1 MENYIS
7 FCLSASNAL
16 NKYLKANLP
25 RLPHKPGK
33 QAGVNTLISDKN
45 YFNWQLQIIDN
56 SYKSREKTIIVC
68 EANSRFTFFIPVSL
82 KLSQEELTQSLQYE
96 WQLMM
101 AKTLEMYQLIPR
113 SDIAVLLSELS
124 KTEFTPHWVKN
135 ADLIISG
142 HISDAALWVTQTL
155 KEEGLYD
162 LPKALAI
169 ELAIYL
175 NTQPKRISN
184 KTTGR
189 KEKFISIERLL
200 HYCQSLIA
208 ARQLD
213 DGSSN
218 EIIDTSNIINFSDY
232 KKRLNLN

>member
-1 MENYIS
+1 MKLQL
-7 FCLSASNAL
+7 CASNAL
-16 NKYLKANLP
+16 NKYLKADLP
-25 RLPHKPGK
+25 RLPHEPGK

-68 EANSRFTFFIPVSL
+68 EANSRFTFFIPVNL
-82 KLSQEELTQSLQYE
+82 KLSQEELTQRLECE

-101 AKTLEMYQLIPR
+101 AETLEVYQLIPH

-124 KTEFTPHWVKN
+124 KIEFTPHWVKN
-135 ADLIISG
+135 TDLSISG

-155 KEEGLYD
+155 QEEGLYE
-162 LPKALAI
+162 LPKELAI

-175 NTQPKRISN
+175 NTQPKRITN

-189 KEKFISIERLL
+189 KEKFIPIERLL
-200 HYCQSLIA
+200 RYCQSLITA
-208 ARQLD
+208 QQEGAE
-213 DGSSN
+213 SSN
-218 EIIDTSNIINFSDY
+218 GIIDNSNIINFSEY
-232 KKRLNLN
+232 KK

>member
-1 MENYIS
+1 MRNNIT
-7 FCLSASNAL
+7 LNLNASNAL
-16 NKYLKANLP
+16 NKYLKADLP
-25 RLPHKPGK
+25 RLSHEPGK
-33 QAGVNTLISDKN
+33 QAGVNILISDN
-45 YFNWQLQIIDN
+45 NSFNWQLQIIDN

-82 KLSQEELTQSLQYE
+82 KLSQEELTQRLQYE

-101 AKTLEMYQLIPR
+101 AETLEVYQLIPR

-135 ADLIISG
+135 TDLSING

-155 KEEGLYD
+155 QEEGLYELSKD
-162 LPKALAI
+162 LAI

-175 NTQPKRISN
+175 NTQPKRITN

-189 KEKFISIERLL
+189 KEKFIPIERLL
-200 HYCQSLIA
+200 RYCQSIITA
-208 ARQLD
+208 QQR
-213 DGSSN
+213 GGESSN
-218 EIIDTSNIINFSDY
+218 GIIDTSNIINFSDY
-232 KKRLNLN
+232 KKD

>member
-1 MENYIS
+1 MLL
-7 FCLSASNAL
+7 CLSASNAL
-16 NKYLKANLP
+16 NKYLKADLP
-25 RLPHKPGK
+25 RLPHEPGK
-33 QAGVNTLISDKN
+33 QAGVNTLISDSDN
-45 YFNWQLQIIDN
+45 FNWQLQIIDN

-82 KLSQEELTQSLQYE
+82 KLSQEELTQRLEYE

-101 AKTLEMYQLIPR
+101 AETLEVYQPIPR

-135 ADLIISG
+135 TDLSISG

-155 KEEGLYD
+155 QEEGLYE
-162 LPKALAI
+162 LPKDLAI

-175 NTQPKRISN
+175 NTQAKRITN

-189 KEKFISIERLL
+189 KEKFIPIERLL
-200 HYCQSLIA
+200 HYCQSLVTD
-208 ARQLD
+208 QQHD
-213 DGSSN
+213 DDLSN
-218 EIIDTSNIINFSDY
+218 GIIDNSNIINFSDY
-232 KKRLNLN
+232 LHR